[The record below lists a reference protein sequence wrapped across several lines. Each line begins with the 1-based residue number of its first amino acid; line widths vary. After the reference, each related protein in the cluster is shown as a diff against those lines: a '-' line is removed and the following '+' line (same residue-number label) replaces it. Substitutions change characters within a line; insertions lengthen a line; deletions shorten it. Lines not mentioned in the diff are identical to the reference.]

1 MKKTYIIP
9 AAKFIN
15 LATEDSVA
23 LLTLSQQ
30 DDEAGNGLVEGGLSN
45 ERTVSSSIWSD
56 ED

>member
-30 DDEAGNGLVEGGLSN
+30 DDDAGEGVVPGGLSN
-45 ERTVSSSIWSD
+45 ERTPSSFIWGD